1 MTLTPSASTDDLPP
15 EAKQLVRLARED
27 LAQKQGV
34 APEAIQLVSVESV
47 EWPDASLGCPQP
59 GMIYAQVITPGFRI
73 TLKREGQTYV
83 YHIDRG
89 QLVILCR
96 EAGEN
101 PEAIQ
106 KEPVSVT
113 PTLPSPEDP
122 HLSSQVRQAKEDL
135 ARRLSIAV
143 DQITL
148 LEVRE
153 VVWLKR
159 V

>member
-83 YHIDRG
+83 YHIDRE